1 MLRAL
6 AFWLLGLLAA
16 GPLQAAVPAAGG
28 DVTASARYWVDTAS
42 HAAIEDV
49 ARLPEASFKP
59 MAGAAPFD
67 VGRGALWLRYEL
79 PGLDASRRWYLMVE
93 GPAFLDQ
100 ATLHQRDAAGAWRVQ
115 HAGDRLPLSQWAQ
128 RDLTARFALDLQG
141 TDAAARTVWLRLVNY
156 PAPLNPGLTLLDA
169 QQVEQRRNATLL
181 GMGAYLGFG
190 LLVMFLGLVH
200 VRLYTDRAFVP
211 YMAYVGC
218 MLAFQTAYTGLGA
231 LFFWPEWARWND
243 AAPALFML
251 WLTAAGIWF
260 VREVCTLH
268 RLSRRL
274 SRFALRWAQFGFV
287 YPAVYLLFTG
297 PAALAV
303 LNLYGL
309 LSVLLSMGLCIWA
322 WRKGETYAGW
332 LALGFAPLH
341 LAYPFAALRTAGV
354 LADGWVTQYAV
365 LIGSAIEIPLLLYI
379 LHRRAKDFSENRA
392 RMRALDS
399 TDPLT
404 GLPIVPVL
412 LLRLG
417 DALRRARRNRGH
429 CGLALVELAN
439 HGELVAEDGRPLGD
453 RALVVAASQ
462 LTSIVKDVD
471 TVCRVAENRFAVLLE
486 SAYRPELLQ
495 VFAPHIVAKGLAQTP
510 VLPAHKALRYRVV
523 TIALPDWTQ
532 DQAPAEEQDVQ
543 RLIARLHL
551 AMDRLEPKRVILHLP
566 LADAQPSQPLA
577 A

>member
-6 AFWLLGLLAA
+6 AFWLFCLVAA
-16 GPLQAAVPAAGG
+16 AQPQAAVPAAGG
-28 DVTASARYWVDTAS
+28 DVTAAAHYWVDAGGQTGIDA
-42 HAAIEDV
+42 V
-49 ARLPEASFKP
+49 AQLPPQAFKP

-79 PGLDASRRWYLMVE
+79 PALDAGRRWYLLVE
-93 GPAFLDQ
+93 GPAFINR
-100 ATLHQRDAAGAWRVQ
+100 ATLHQRDSAGAWQAQ
-115 HAGDRLPLSQWAQ
+115 HAGDRLAMSQWAQ
-128 RDLTARFALDLQG
+128 PDLTPRFALAPADSG
-141 TDAAARTVWLRLVNY
+141 AAARTVWLRLENF
-156 PAPLNPGLTLLDA
+156 PAALNPGLTLLDE
-169 QQVEQRRNATLL
+169 QQVEHRRNATLL

-211 YMAYVGC
+211 YMGYVGC

-231 LFFWPEWARWND
+231 LFFWPEWPRWND

-251 WLTAAGIWF
+251 WLTASGIWF
-260 VREVCTLH
+260 VREVSALH

-274 SRFALRWAQFGFV
+274 NRFALRWAQFGLVFPV
-287 YPAVYLLFTG
+287 VYLLFTG
-297 PAALAV
+297 PATLAV

-309 LSVLLSMGLCIWA
+309 LSVLLSVGLCVWA

-332 LALGFAPLH
+332 MALGFAPLH

-365 LIGSAIEIPLLLYI
+365 LIGSALEIPILLYI
-379 LHRRAKDFSENRA
+379 LHRRAKDFNENRA

-439 HGELVAEDGRPLGD
+439 HAELADDEGRPLGD
-453 RALVVAASQ
+453 RALVIAASQ

-471 TVCRVAENRFAVLLE
+471 TVCRVADNRFAVLLE
-486 SAYRPELLQ
+486 SARRPELLQ

-510 VLPAHKALRYRVV
+510 ALPAHLSLRYRVV

-532 DQAPAEEQDVQ
+532 DTPPAEELDVQ
-543 RLIARLHL
+543 RLIARANL
-551 AMDRLEPKRVILHLP
+551 AMDHLEPRRVILHLP
-566 LADAQPSQPLA
+566 LTDAQQSQPLA

>member
-6 AFWLLGLLAA
+6 AFWLVGLLAV
-16 GPLQAAVPAAGG
+16 GPLQAALPAAGG
-28 DVTASARYWVDTAS
+28 DVTASARYWVDNAGN
-42 HAAIEDV
+42 AAVNDV
-49 ARLPEASFKP
+49 ARLPPASFKP

-93 GPAFLDQ
+93 GPAFLNQ
-100 ATLHQRDAAGAWRVQ
+100 ATLYQRDAAGAWRAQ
-115 HAGDRLPLSQWAQ
+115 QAGDRLPLSQWAHP
-128 RDLTARFALDLQG
+128 DLTARFLLDLQG
-141 TDAAARTVWLRLVNY
+141 TDAPARTVWLRIQNS
-156 PAPLNPGLTLLDA
+156 PAPLNPGLTLLDE

-268 RLSRRL
+268 RLSRGL

-297 PAALAV
+297 PATLAV

-322 WRKGETYAGW
+322 WRKGDTYAGW

-365 LIGSAIEIPLLLYI
+365 LIGSAIEIPILLYI
-379 LHRRAKDFSENRA
+379 LHRRAKDFNENRA
-392 RMRALDS
+392 RMRALNS

-439 HGELVAEDGRPLGD
+439 HDELITEEGRPLGD

-471 TVCRVAENRFAVLLE
+471 TVCRVADNRFAVLLE

-510 VLPAHKALRYRVV
+510 ALPAHKTLRYRVV
-523 TIALPDWTQ
+523 TIALPDWAQ
-532 DQAPAEEQDVQ
+532 DQPPAEEQDVQ
-543 RLIARLHL
+543 RLIARANL

-566 LADAQPSQPLA
+566 LADAQASQPLA

>member
-6 AFWLLGLLAA
+6 AFWLLSLLAA
-16 GPLQAAVPAAGG
+16 AQPQAAVPAVGG
-28 DVTASARYWVDTAS
+28 VVTAAARYWVDAGGQTGIDA
-42 HAAIEDV
+42 V
-49 ARLPEASFKP
+49 AQLAPESFQP
-59 MAGAAPFD
+59 VAGAAPFD

-79 PGLDASRRWYLMVE
+79 PALDAGRRWYLLVE
-93 GPAFLDQ
+93 GPAFINR
-100 ATLHQRDAAGAWRVQ
+100 ATLHQRDSAGAWQAQ
-115 HAGDRLPLSQWAQ
+115 HAGDRLAMSQWAQ
-128 RDLTARFALDLQG
+128 PDLTPRFALDPAG
-141 TDAAARTVWLRLVNY
+141 GGAAARTVWLRLENF
-156 PAPLNPGLTLLDA
+156 PAALNPGLTLLDE

-211 YMAYVGC
+211 YMGYVGC

-231 LFFWPEWARWND
+231 LFFWPEWPRWND

-251 WLTAAGIWF
+251 WLTASGIWF
-260 VREVCTLH
+260 VREVSALH

-274 SRFALRWAQFGFV
+274 NRLALRWAQFGLV
-287 YPAVYLLFTG
+287 YPIVYLLFTG
-297 PAALAV
+297 PATLAV

-309 LSVLLSMGLCIWA
+309 LSVLLSVGLCVWA

-332 LALGFAPLH
+332 MALGFAPLH

-354 LADGWVTQYAV
+354 LADGWITQYAV
-365 LIGSAIEIPLLLYI
+365 LIGSALEIPILLYI
-379 LHRRAKDFSENRA
+379 LHRRAKDFNENRA

-439 HGELVAEDGRPLGD
+439 HHELVAEEGRPLGD

-471 TVCRVAENRFAVLLE
+471 TVCRVADNRFAVLLE
-486 SAYRPELLQ
+486 SARRPELLQ

-510 VLPAHKALRYRVV
+510 ALPAHLSLRYRVV

-532 DQAPAEEQDVQ
+532 DQPPAEELDVQ
-543 RLIARLHL
+543 RLIARANL
-551 AMDRLEPKRVILHLP
+551 AMDHLEPKRVILHLP
-566 LADAQPSQPLA
+566 LADAQQSQPLA